1 MQDELLKPEELEVL
15 LDEFPKWEHRD
26 RSLNREFQFQDFK
39 EAFKFM
45 IKVAEIAENL
55 NHHPDWSNS
64 WNKVS
69 ISISTHSARGLTAF
83 DQKFVEKLELL

>member
-64 WNKVS
+64 WNKVF
-69 ISISTHSARGLTAF
+69 ISISTHSAGGLTAL
-83 DQKFVEKLELL
+83 DRKFVEKLELL